1 MSEYR
6 TTGCTFDVKAHP
18 AATRRPDGG
27 FVDGAI
33 GIGGQFVV
41 ERDLQPG
48 DELTVTIASA
58 DARAQG
64 KAAVM
69 TDAALL
75 FRVVVGLPPVGL
87 NGASSAGVSD
97 SLSAAALCATEALFA
112 RPPRELPPSA
122 RGGLLPGEAAA
133 VPRPARTAQ
142 RHVAAAAGSLSDR
155 QRCRSRPA
163 RHLHR
168 RTA

>member
-58 DARAQG
+58 DGEVLAQSVVEVQTVG
-64 KAAVM
+64 FKPVKVRG
-69 TDAALL
+69 
-75 FRVVVGLPPVGL
+75 FVVGQTRVHK
-87 NGASSAGVSD
+87 AK
-97 SLSAAALCATEALFA
+97 
-112 RPPRELPPSA
+112 PPS
-122 RGGLLPGEAAA
+122 
-133 VPRPARTAQ
+133 
-142 RHVAAAAGSLSDR
+142 
-155 QRCRSRPA
+155 
-163 RHLHR
+163 
-168 RTA
+168 